1 MHIARTN
8 AGSSQSFDTRPRSA
22 HLLAG
27 AVSLHRSMASGN
39 CYSRKLNGAFQ
50 MVAATAIIWA
60 VGLIIATY
68 AGTPPS
74 FIIISIVLWFLWIGW
89 QIKQRNPESR
99 WWD

>member
-1 MHIARTN
+1 M
-8 AGSSQSFDTRPRSA
+8 
-22 HLLAG
+22 
-27 AVSLHRSMASGN
+27 
-39 CYSRKLNGAFQ
+39 RKLNGAFQ

-74 FIIISIVLWFLWIGW
+74 FIVISIVLWFLWIGW
-89 QIKQRNPESR
+89 QIRQRNPESR